1 MTECNQFASGIIEWK
16 PDSEKSIAQQ
26 AGLNVYY
33 LVNMLMNKKRNGL
46 LMCLAV
52 PSKIIEIQGDLA
64 KVSVDGVI
72 RETSL
77 ALLDDAQI
85 GDFVIVHAGF
95 AISKLDESAA
105 LQTLE
110 DMRQMLAADNAR
122 TGSSFTDA

>member
-1 MTECNQFASGIIEWK
+1 
-16 PDSEKSIAQQ
+16 
-26 AGLNVYY
+26 
-33 LVNMLMNKKRNGL
+33 
-46 LMCLAV
+46 MCLAV

-64 KVSVDGVI
+64 KVSVDGIV

-77 ALLDDAQI
+77 ALLDDPQI